1 MPGRSLPSN
10 ESSRRLTV
18 MPPSAAHKLP
28 ITAAEYLD
36 GETRSEIRHEFVDG
50 RIYGMSG
57 ASLRH
62 NAICLETAA
71 RLNEHL
77 RGGPCRTFIE
87 SVKVQ
92 ISDELGEAFYYP
104 DVFVTCEAADDD
116 SHVARHPIL
125 VIEVLSPSTSRND
138 RGDKLATYKRL
149 PSIQEIVLIEQDWPE
164 LVIYRRLER
173 WKRHIFTQPESIVR
187 LESIAFEA
195 PLAAFYQS
203 APFPTDVQRPWYLI
217 NREDG

>member
-1 MPGRSLPSN
+1 MKTSTAR
-10 ESSRRLTV
+10 
-18 MPPSAAHKLP
+18 KLP

-36 GETRSEIRHEFVDG
+36 GELRSELRHEFVDG
-50 RIYGMSG
+50 RIYAMSG

-62 NAICLETAA
+62 NAICLEAA
-71 RLNEHL
+71 SLLKAHL
-77 RGGPCRTFIE
+77 RGSPCRTFIG

-92 ISDELGEAFYYP
+92 ISDDVGEAFYYP

-116 SHVARHPIL
+116 SHVVRHPKLI
-125 VIEVLSPSTSRND
+125 IEVLSPSTSRND

-149 PSIQEIVLIEQDWPE
+149 PSIEEIVLIEQDWPE
-164 LVIYRRLER
+164 LVIHRRADR
-173 WKRHIFTQPESIVR
+173 WKRHIFTQLESVVR
-187 LESIAFEA
+187 LESIQFEA

-203 APFPTDVQRPWYLI
+203 APFPPDVERPWYLI

>member
-1 MPGRSLPSN
+1 MN
-10 ESSRRLTV
+10 T
-18 MPPSAAHKLP
+18 SAARKLP

-36 GETRSEIRHEFVDG
+36 GELRSETRHEFVDG
-50 RIYGMSG
+50 RIYAMSG

-62 NAICLETAA
+62 NSICGEAYELLKA
-71 RLNEHL
+71 HL

-92 ISDELGEAFYYP
+92 ISDDLGEAFYYP

-116 SHVARHPIL
+116 SHVVRHPKLI
-125 VIEVLSPSTSRND
+125 IEVLSPSTSRND

-149 PSIQEIVLIEQDWPE
+149 PSIEEIVLIEQDWPE
-164 LVIYRRLER
+164 LVIHRRSDR
-173 WKRHIFTQPESIVR
+173 WKRHIFTHLESVIRFESIQ
-187 LESIAFEA
+187 FEV
-195 PLAAFYQS
+195 PLAAFYQT
-203 APFPTDVQRPWYLI
+203 APFPPDVARPWYLI

>member
-1 MPGRSLPSN
+1 MKTSTAR
-10 ESSRRLTV
+10 
-18 MPPSAAHKLP
+18 KLP
-28 ITAAEYLD
+28 MTAAEYLD
-36 GETRSEIRHEFVDG
+36 GEPRSEIRHEFVDG
-50 RIYGMSG
+50 RVYAMSG

-62 NAICLETAA
+62 NSICGEAYELLK
-71 RLNEHL
+71 RHL

-92 ISDELGEAFYYP
+92 ISDDLGEAFYYP

-116 SHVARHPIL
+116 SHVVRHPKL

-149 PSIQEIVLIEQDWPE
+149 ASIEEIVLIEQDWPE
-164 LVIYRRLER
+164 LVIYRRADR
-173 WKRHIFTQPESIVR
+173 WKRHIFTQLDSIVR
-187 LESIAFEA
+187 FDSIQFEA
-195 PLAAFYQS
+195 PLSAFYQS
-203 APFPTDVQRPWYLI
+203 APFPADVERPWYLI